1 VKEGLVWVKLGEQ
14 SVERENENVWVEG
27 EI

>member
-1 VKEGLVWVKLGEQ
+1 LKEGLVFVKLGEE